1 LGGEGEE
8 KERNEGAH
16 GTLDCGLR
24 IADCGV
30 PRGG

>member
-16 GTLDCGLR
+16 GTKFFGTGFTRFKD
-24 IADCGV
+24 
-30 PRGG
+30 